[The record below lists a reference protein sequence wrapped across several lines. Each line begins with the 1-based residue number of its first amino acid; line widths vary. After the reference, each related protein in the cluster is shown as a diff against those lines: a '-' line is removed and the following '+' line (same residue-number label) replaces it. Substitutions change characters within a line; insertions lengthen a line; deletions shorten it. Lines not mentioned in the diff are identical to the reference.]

1 MFLRLFDNGRG
12 NVPIDES
19 DAHCRRFGLG
29 AEHEPAVG
37 GYMVDIAG
45 RNDDTVVVVH
55 PFLRAAQVGSRIQVL
70 HFARRDTQR
79 AHSNESDAVVGRMH
93 AGGFTVILNDDGRF
107 GLGIVEGGRL
117 RRNN

>member
-1 MFLRLFDNGRG
+1 MGGAMYQLMKAT
-12 NVPIDES
+12 PI
-19 DAHCRRFGLG
+19 
-29 AEHEPAVG
+29 AEDSAVG

-55 PFLRAAQVGSRIQVL
+55 PFLRAAQVGSRIQVV

-79 AHSNESDAVVGRMH
+79 AHSDESDAVVGRMH

-107 GLGIVEGGRL
+107 GLGIVESGGFGGVCVVITEILSSAGVSVR
-117 RRNN
+117 